1 MEIGYC
7 ESEYEA
13 ALMDLL
19 SSLGWC
25 TSSGDELHRKYSE
38 VLILDDLR
46 SFLQQRH
53 PDFTPDEQERIVF
66 NLSNTGGDTDY
77 LSLRA
82 TASLCVNGFTFSRDD
97 LSLPNEHVDYID
109 FENLQANI
117 FRAVNQLTIRE
128 LGAERRPDILLFV
141 NGIPLCIIELKNP
154 AQRQASI
161 FNAWEQIHV
170 RYKRDIPS
178 LMKFCLLSAISD
190 GGSTRL
196 GTTYAPFEH
205 YYAWKKV
212 ENEED
217 AAAGLGEMQTLVKGV
232 FAPERFLEIV
242 RDFVYFPDVQE
253 GQQHETE
260 IVSRYPQFFAVKKLY
275 RSILGHLREH
285 GGDGKGG
292 TYFGA
297 TGCGKTFT
305 MLFLAR
311 QLIKRTALSPT
322 ILIIVD
328 REDLETQSG
337 KLFESS
343 TDFLGDDAIRSF
355 DSREDLKTELLARQ
369 SGGVFVTTVQKFCET
384 TGLLSERGN
393 IICFSDEAHRTQL
406 NLGEKLEIKDGS
418 KGGKAGAFVKFGF
431 AQYLH
436 DALPNATFVG
446 FTGTPIE
453 ETVHVFGPVVD
464 KYTMKQAVADGIT
477 VPLRYEA
484 RLARIVLDSEKA
496 QEIEAYYAQCEEE
509 GADAEKVDRSRRA
522 MSKLEVILGD
532 DDRLSRMAADI
543 ATHYESFVAEHV
555 GTVSKAMIVSSTRPI
570 AYRLYEK
577 LKAIRPEWF
586 ESKRVADES
595 IFDTPEKKAE
605 LESYQSLPMVNMVA
619 TRGSNDPKAMFE
631 LLGDKSHRQM
641 LDREFKKPLSNFRI
655 AIVVDMWITGFDVP
669 CLAVLYNDK
678 PLQRHTLIQ
687 TISRVNRKYP
697 GKEYGLIVDYI
708 GICQNMKQ
716 ALKQYGGDEE
726 PPPDTELTYAAFANE
741 LQILKELLH
750 EFDASDFFTGEPL
763 PRLLALQRA
772 AEFVLS
778 QLPLPDDAKTS
789 FATVFKGHV
798 KRLKSA
804 YGILQPAGRLSK
816 EETAWA
822 QFFMAV
828 QEINSKTTN
837 TSHSVESMNR
847 VVENMVSEALQC
859 TGVESVLNAQGEEE
873 LFSEQFTAEIERV
886 KLPHTKFQLL
896 VKSLKKAIREYGKTN
911 QLKAQRFDER
921 LQKVIDEYNT
931 RDKLVFANE
940 VASKTVQAIQEVVN
954 KKLNELTGEVLD
966 LFRRLRKD
974 REEFKRLGI
983 TFEEKAFY
991 DILVDQREAHGF
1003 EYPDEKCLALSRKI
1017 RALIDN
1023 SAVYADWLN
1032 NDNLKADLQAELTI
1046 LLYQEGYPPEWDEEV
1061 FNKVMEQVRNFK
1073 TYNS

>member
-1 MEIGYC
+1 MSVGYC

-13 ALMDLL
+13 AMLDLL
-19 SSLGWC
+19 SSLGWEQSC
-25 TSSGDELHRKYSE
+25 GDDLHRMYSE
-38 VLILDDLR
+38 ALIVDDLR
-46 SFLQQRH
+46 AYFQQH
-53 PDFTPDEQERIVF
+53 YPDFTADELERVIF
-66 NLSNTGGDTDY
+66 NLRNTGAATDY

-82 TASLCVNGFTFSRDD
+82 VASLCVDGFDFNRDD
-97 LSLPNEHVDYID
+97 PTLPKQHVAYID
-109 FENLQANI
+109 FENPESNI
-117 FRAVNQLTIRE
+117 FRAVNQFTFAERGI
-128 LGAERRPDILLFV
+128 ERRPDVLLFV

-154 AQRQASI
+154 AQRQATI

-178 LMKFCLLSAISD
+178 LMKFCMLSCISD
-190 GGSTRL
+190 GGTTRL

-212 ENEED
+212 ENEEK
-217 AAAGLGEMQTLVKGV
+217 ASTGLGEMQALVKGA
-232 FAPERFLEIV
+232 FAPSRFLELV

-253 GQQHETE
+253 GQQRETE
-260 IVSRYPQFFAVKKLY
+260 IICRYPQFFAVKKLY
-275 RSILGHLREH
+275 SSILAHLREH

-311 QLIKRTALSPT
+311 CLIKRTTLSPT

-343 TDFLGDDAIRSF
+343 TDFLGDDSIRSF
-355 DSREDLKTELLARQ
+355 DSREDLRKELLARQ

-418 KGGKAGAFVKFGF
+418 KDGKAGAFVKYGF

-477 VPLRYEA
+477 VPLKYEA
-484 RLARIVLDSEKA
+484 RLARIVLDSNKA
-496 QEIEAYYAQCEEE
+496 QEIEDYYSQCEDE
-509 GADAEKVDRSRRA
+509 GATEEMVDRSKRA

-532 DDRLSRMAADI
+532 DDRLERMAKDI
-543 ATHYESFVAEHV
+543 VKHYESYVSEHTGV
-555 GTVSKAMIVSSTRPI
+555 VTKAMIVSSTRPI
-570 AYRLYEK
+570 AYRLHEK

-586 ESKRVADES
+586 VSKRVADEAF
-595 IFDTPEKKAE
+595 FDTPEKKAE

-619 TRGSNDPKAMFE
+619 TRGSNDPKEMFN
-631 LLGDKSHRQM
+631 LLGDKAHRQM
-641 LDREFKKPLSNFRI
+641 LDREFKKPQSNFRI
-655 AIVVDMWITGFDVP
+655 AIVIDMWITGFDVP
-669 CLAVLYNDK
+669 CLAILYNDK
-678 PLQRHTLIQ
+678 PLQRHTLVQ

-708 GICQNMKQ
+708 GIRKNMQQ
-716 ALKQYGGDEE
+716 ALKRYGGDEE
-726 PPPDTELTYAAFANE
+726 PPADTEFTYAAFVNE
-741 LQILKELLH
+741 LQILKDMLH
-750 EFDASDFFTGEPL
+750 GFDASKFFTEEPL
-763 PRLLALQRA
+763 PRLLTLQGA
-772 AEFVLS
+772 AEFVLAQPS
-778 QLPLPDDAKTS
+778 QGEVS
-789 FATVFKGHV
+789 FSTVFKGHV

-816 EETAWA
+816 EETTWA

-828 QEINSKTTN
+828 QEINNKTTP
-837 TSHSVESMNR
+837 TVHSVETMNKI
-847 VVENMVSEALQC
+847 VENMVSEALQC
-859 TGVESVLNAQGEEE
+859 TGVETVLNAEGEEE
-873 LFSEQFTAEIERV
+873 LFSEKFTEEIEKV

-911 QLKAQRFDER
+911 RLKAQRFDER

-931 RDKLVFANE
+931 RDKLIFTNE
-940 VASKTVQAIQEVVN
+940 VASKTVKAIQDVVN
-954 KKLNELTGEVLD
+954 QKLNELTDEVLD

-1003 EYPDEKCLALSRKI
+1003 EYPDEKCLSLSRKI
-1017 RALIDN
+1017 KALIDN
-1023 SAVYADWLN
+1023 SAVYADWIN

-1073 TYNS
+1073 TYNN

>member
-1 MEIGYC
+1 MSVGYC

-13 ALMDLL
+13 AMLDLL
-19 SSLGWC
+19 SSLGWEHSC
-25 TSSGDELHRKYSE
+25 GDDLHRRYSE
-38 VLILDDLR
+38 ALIVEDQR
-46 SFLQQRH
+46 AYFQQH
-53 PDFTPDEQERIVF
+53 YPDFTADELERVIF
-66 NLSNTGGDTDY
+66 NLRNTGAATDY

-82 TASLCVNGFTFSRDD
+82 VASLCVNGFDFNRDD
-97 LSLPNEHVDYID
+97 PALPKQHVAYID
-109 FENLQANI
+109 FKNPETNI
-117 FRAVNQLTIRE
+117 FRAVNQFTFTERGI
-128 LGAERRPDILLFV
+128 ERRPDILLFV

-154 AQRQASI
+154 AQRQATI

-178 LMKFCLLSAISD
+178 LMKFCMLSCISD
-190 GGSTRL
+190 GGTTRL

-212 ENEED
+212 ENEEK
-217 AAAGLGEMQTLVKGV
+217 ASIGLGEMQALVKGA
-232 FAPERFLEIV
+232 FSPSRFLEIV

-253 GQQHETE
+253 GQQRETE
-260 IVSRYPQFFAVKKLY
+260 IICRYPQFFAVKKLY
-275 RSILGHLREH
+275 SSILAHLREH

-311 QLIKRTALSPT
+311 RLIKRTTLSPT

-343 TDFLGDDAIRSF
+343 TDFLGDDSIRSF
-355 DSREDLKTELLARQ
+355 DSREDLRKELLARQ

-418 KGGKAGAFVKFGF
+418 KDGKAGAFVKYGF

-477 VPLRYEA
+477 VPLKYEA
-484 RLARIVLDSEKA
+484 RLARIVLDSNKA
-496 QEIEAYYAQCEEE
+496 QEIEDYYSQCEDE
-509 GADAEKVDRSRRA
+509 GATEEMVDRSKRA

-532 DDRLSRMAADI
+532 DDRLERMAKDI
-543 ATHYESFVAEHV
+543 VRHYESYVSEHAGV
-555 GTVSKAMIVSSTRPI
+555 VTKAMIVSSTRPI
-570 AYRLYEK
+570 AYRLHEK

-586 ESKRVADES
+586 VSKRVADETF
-595 IFDTPEKKAE
+595 FDTPEKKAE

-619 TRGSNDPKAMFE
+619 TRGSNDPKEMFN
-631 LLGDKSHRQM
+631 LLGDKAHRQM
-641 LDREFKKPLSNFRI
+641 LDREFKKPQSNFRI

-669 CLAVLYNDK
+669 CLTILYNDK
-678 PLQRHTLIQ
+678 PLQRHTLVQ

-708 GICQNMKQ
+708 GIRKNMQQ
-716 ALKQYGGDEE
+716 ALKRYGGDEE
-726 PPPDTELTYAAFANE
+726 PPADTEFTYAAFANE
-741 LQILKELLH
+741 LQILKDMLH
-750 EFDASDFFTGEPL
+750 GFDVSKFFTEEPL
-763 PRLLALQRA
+763 PRLLTLQGA
-772 AEFVLS
+772 AEFVLAQPS
-778 QLPLPDDAKTS
+778 QGEVS
-789 FATVFKGHV
+789 FSTVFKGHV

-816 EETAWA
+816 EETIWA

-828 QEINSKTTN
+828 QEINNKTTP
-837 TSHSVESMNR
+837 TVHSVETMNR
-847 VVENMVSEALQC
+847 IVENMVSEALQC
-859 TGVESVLNAQGEEE
+859 TGVETVLNAEGEEE
-873 LFSEQFTAEIERV
+873 LFSEKFTEEIEKVR
-886 KLPHTKFQLL
+886 LPHTKFQLL

-911 QLKAQRFDER
+911 RLKAQRFDER

-931 RDKLVFANE
+931 RDKLIFTNE
-940 VASKTVQAIQEVVN
+940 VASKTVKAIQDVVN
-954 KKLNELTGEVLD
+954 QKLNELTDEVLD

-983 TFEEKAFY
+983 MFEEKAFY

-1003 EYPDEKCLALSRKI
+1003 EYPDEKCLSLSRKI
-1017 RALIDN
+1017 KALIDN
-1023 SAVYADWLN
+1023 SAVYADWIN

-1073 TYNS
+1073 TYNN

>member
-1 MEIGYC
+1 MSVGYC

-13 ALMDLL
+13 AMLDLL
-19 SSLGWC
+19 SSLGWEQSC
-25 TSSGDELHRKYSE
+25 GDDLHRKYSE
-38 VLILDDLR
+38 ALIVEDQIAY
-46 SFLQQRH
+46 FQQH
-53 PDFTPDEQERIVF
+53 YPDFTADELERVIF
-66 NLSNTGGDTDY
+66 NLRNTGAATDY

-82 TASLCVNGFTFSRDD
+82 VASLCVDGFDFNRDD
-97 LSLPNEHVDYID
+97 PALPKQHVAYID
-109 FENLQANI
+109 FENPETNI
-117 FRAVNQLTIRE
+117 FRAVNQITFTERGI
-128 LGAERRPDILLFV
+128 ERRPDILLFV

-154 AQRQASI
+154 AQRQATI

-178 LMKFCLLSAISD
+178 LMKFCMLSCISD
-190 GGSTRL
+190 GGTTRL

-212 ENEED
+212 ENEEK
-217 AAAGLGEMQTLVKGV
+217 ASTGLGEMQALVKGA
-232 FAPERFLEIV
+232 FAPSRFLEIV

-253 GQQHETE
+253 GQQRETE
-260 IVSRYPQFFAVKKLY
+260 IICRYPQFFAVKKLHS
-275 RSILGHLREH
+275 SILTHLREH

-311 QLIKRTALSPT
+311 RLIKRTTLSPT

-343 TDFLGDDAIRSF
+343 TDFLGDDSIRSF
-355 DSREDLKTELLARQ
+355 DSREDLKRELLARQ

-418 KGGKAGAFVKFGF
+418 KDGKAGAFVKYGF

-477 VPLRYEA
+477 VPLKYEA
-484 RLARIVLDSEKA
+484 RLARIVLDSNKA
-496 QEIEAYYAQCEEE
+496 QEIEDYYSQCEEE
-509 GADAEKVDRSRRA
+509 GATEEMIDRSKRA
-522 MSKLEVILGD
+522 MSKLEVILAD
-532 DDRLSRMAADI
+532 DDRLDRMAKDI
-543 ATHYESFVAEHV
+543 VKHYESYVSEHAGV
-555 GTVSKAMIVSSTRPI
+555 VTKAMIVSSARPI
-570 AYRLYEK
+570 AYRLHEK

-586 ESKRVADES
+586 VSKRVADEKF
-595 IFDTPEKKAE
+595 FDTPEKKAE

-619 TRGSNDPKAMFE
+619 TRGSNDPKEMFN
-631 LLGDKSHRQM
+631 LLGDKTHRQM
-641 LDREFKKPLSNFRI
+641 LDREFKKPQSNFRI

-669 CLAVLYNDK
+669 CLAILYNDK
-678 PLQRHTLIQ
+678 PLQRHTLVQ

-708 GICQNMKQ
+708 GIRKNMQQ
-716 ALKQYGGDEE
+716 ALKRYGGDEE
-726 PPPDTELTYAAFANE
+726 PPADTEFTYVAFANE
-741 LQILKELLH
+741 LQILKDMLH
-750 EFDASDFFTGEPL
+750 GFDASKFFTEEPL
-763 PRLLALQRA
+763 PRLLTLQGA
-772 AEFVLS
+772 AEFVLAQPS
-778 QLPLPDDAKTS
+778 QGEVS
-789 FATVFKGHV
+789 FSTVYKGHV

-816 EETAWA
+816 EETTWA
-822 QFFMAV
+822 QLFMAV
-828 QEINSKTTN
+828 QEINNKTTP
-837 TSHSVESMNR
+837 TVHSVETMNR
-847 VVENMVSEALQC
+847 IVENMVSEALQC
-859 TGVESVLNAQGEEE
+859 TGVETVLSAEGEEE
-873 LFSEQFTAEIERV
+873 LFSEKFTEEIEKV

-911 QLKAQRFDER
+911 RLKAQCFDER

-931 RDKLVFANE
+931 RDKLIFTNE
-940 VASKTVQAIQEVVN
+940 VASKTVKAIQDVVN
-954 KKLNELTGEVLD
+954 QKLNKLTDEVLD

-1003 EYPDEKCLALSRKI
+1003 EYPDEKCLSLSQKI
-1017 RALIDN
+1017 KALIDN
-1023 SAVYADWLN
+1023 SAVYADWIN

-1046 LLYQEGYPPEWDEEV
+1046 LLYQEGYPPEWDAEV
-1061 FNKVMEQVRNFK
+1061 FNRVMEQVRNFK
-1073 TYNS
+1073 NYNN

>member
-1 MEIGYC
+1 MSVGYC

-13 ALMDLL
+13 AMLDLL
-19 SSLGWC
+19 SSLGWEHSC
-25 TSSGDELHRKYSE
+25 GDDLHRRYSE
-38 VLILDDLR
+38 ALIVEDQR
-46 SFLQQRH
+46 AYFQQH
-53 PDFTPDEQERIVF
+53 YPDFTADELERVIF
-66 NLSNTGGDTDY
+66 NLRNTGAATDY

-82 TASLCVNGFTFSRDD
+82 VASLCVNGFDFNRDD
-97 LSLPNEHVDYID
+97 PALPKQHVAYID
-109 FENLQANI
+109 FKNPETNI
-117 FRAVNQLTIRE
+117 FRAVNQFTFTERGI
-128 LGAERRPDILLFV
+128 ERRPDILLFV

-154 AQRQASI
+154 AQRQATI

-178 LMKFCLLSAISD
+178 LMKFCMLSCISD
-190 GGSTRL
+190 GGTTRL

-212 ENEED
+212 ENEEK
-217 AAAGLGEMQTLVKGV
+217 ASIGLGEMQALVKGA
-232 FAPERFLEIV
+232 FSPSRFLEIV

-253 GQQHETE
+253 GQQRETE
-260 IVSRYPQFFAVKKLY
+260 IICRYPQFFAVKKLY
-275 RSILGHLREH
+275 SSILAHLREH

-311 QLIKRTALSPT
+311 RLIKRTTLSPT

-343 TDFLGDDAIRSF
+343 TDFLGDDSIRSF
-355 DSREDLKTELLARQ
+355 DSREDLRKELLARQ

-418 KGGKAGAFVKFGF
+418 KDGKAGAFVKYGF

-477 VPLRYEA
+477 VPLKYEA
-484 RLARIVLDSEKA
+484 RLARIVLDSNKA
-496 QEIEAYYAQCEEE
+496 QEIEDYYSQCEDE
-509 GADAEKVDRSRRA
+509 GATEEMVDRSKRA

-532 DDRLSRMAADI
+532 DDRLERMAKDI
-543 ATHYESFVAEHV
+543 VRHYESYVSEHAGV
-555 GTVSKAMIVSSTRPI
+555 VTKAMIVSSTRPI

-586 ESKRVADES
+586 VSRRVADETF
-595 IFDTPEKKAE
+595 FDTPEKKAE

-619 TRGSNDPKAMFE
+619 TRGSNDPKEMFN
-631 LLGDKSHRQM
+631 LLGDKAHRQM
-641 LDREFKKPLSNFRI
+641 LDREFKKPQSNFRI

-669 CLAVLYNDK
+669 CLTILYNDK
-678 PLQRHTLIQ
+678 PLQRHTLVQ

-708 GICQNMKQ
+708 GIRKNMQQ
-716 ALKQYGGDEE
+716 ALKRYGGDEE
-726 PPPDTELTYAAFANE
+726 PPADTEFTYAAFANE
-741 LQILKELLH
+741 LQILKDMLH
-750 EFDASDFFTGEPL
+750 GFDVSKFFTEEPL
-763 PRLLALQRA
+763 PRLLTLQGA
-772 AEFVLS
+772 AEFVLAQPS
-778 QLPLPDDAKTS
+778 QGEVS
-789 FATVFKGHV
+789 FSTVFKGHV

-816 EETAWA
+816 EETIWA

-828 QEINSKTTN
+828 QEINNKTTP
-837 TSHSVESMNR
+837 TVHSVETMNR
-847 VVENMVSEALQC
+847 IVENMVSEALQC
-859 TGVESVLNAQGEEE
+859 TGVETVLNAEGEEE
-873 LFSEQFTAEIERV
+873 LFSEKFTEEIEKVRF
-886 KLPHTKFQLL
+886 PHTKFQLL

-911 QLKAQRFDER
+911 RLKAQRFDER

-931 RDKLVFANE
+931 RDKLIFTNE
-940 VASKTVQAIQEVVN
+940 VASKTVKAIQDVVN
-954 KKLNELTGEVLD
+954 QKLNELTDEVLD

-1003 EYPDEKCLALSRKI
+1003 EYPDEKCLSLSRKI
-1017 RALIDN
+1017 KALIDN
-1023 SAVYADWLN
+1023 SAVYADWIN

-1073 TYNS
+1073 TYNN

>member
-1 MEIGYC
+1 MSVGYC

-13 ALMDLL
+13 AMLDLL
-19 SSLGWC
+19 SSLGWEHSC
-25 TSSGDELHRKYSE
+25 GDDLHRRYSE
-38 VLILDDLR
+38 ALIVEDQR
-46 SFLQQRH
+46 AYFQQH
-53 PDFTPDEQERIVF
+53 YPDFTADELERVIF
-66 NLSNTGGDTDY
+66 NLRNTGAATDY

-82 TASLCVNGFTFSRDD
+82 VASLCVNGFDFNRDD
-97 LSLPNEHVDYID
+97 PALPKQHVAYID
-109 FENLQANI
+109 FKNPETNI
-117 FRAVNQLTIRE
+117 FRAVNQFTFTERGI
-128 LGAERRPDILLFV
+128 ERRPDILLFV

-154 AQRQASI
+154 AQRQATI

-178 LMKFCLLSAISD
+178 LMKFCMLSCISD
-190 GGSTRL
+190 GGTTRL

-212 ENEED
+212 ENEEK
-217 AAAGLGEMQTLVKGV
+217 ASIGLGEMQALVKGA
-232 FAPERFLEIV
+232 FSPSRFLEIV

-253 GQQHETE
+253 GQQRETE
-260 IVSRYPQFFAVKKLY
+260 IICRYPQFFAVKKLY
-275 RSILGHLREH
+275 SSILAHLREH

-311 QLIKRTALSPT
+311 LLIKRTTLSPT

-343 TDFLGDDAIRSF
+343 TDFLGDDSIRSF
-355 DSREDLKTELLARQ
+355 DSREDLRKELLARQ

-418 KGGKAGAFVKFGF
+418 KDGKAGAFVKYGF

-477 VPLRYEA
+477 VPLKYEA
-484 RLARIVLDSEKA
+484 RLARIVLDSNKA
-496 QEIEAYYAQCEEE
+496 QEIEDYYSQCEDE
-509 GADAEKVDRSRRA
+509 GATEEMVDRSKRA

-532 DDRLSRMAADI
+532 DDRLERMAKDI
-543 ATHYESFVAEHV
+543 VRHYESYVSEHAGV
-555 GTVSKAMIVSSTRPI
+555 VTKAMIVSSTRPI
-570 AYRLYEK
+570 AYRLHEK

-586 ESKRVADES
+586 VSKRVADETF
-595 IFDTPEKKAE
+595 FDTPEKKAE

-619 TRGSNDPKAMFE
+619 TRGSNDPKEMFN
-631 LLGDKSHRQM
+631 LLGDKAHRQM
-641 LDREFKKPLSNFRI
+641 LDREFKKPQSNFRI

-669 CLAVLYNDK
+669 CLAILYNDK
-678 PLQRHTLIQ
+678 PLQRHTLVQ

-708 GICQNMKQ
+708 GIRKNMQQ
-716 ALKQYGGDEE
+716 ALKRYGGGEE
-726 PPPDTELTYAAFANE
+726 PPADTEFTYAAFANE
-741 LQILKELLH
+741 LQILKDMLH
-750 EFDASDFFTGEPL
+750 GFDASKFFTEEPL
-763 PRLLALQRA
+763 PRLLTLQGA
-772 AEFVLS
+772 AEFVFAQPS
-778 QLPLPDDAKTS
+778 QGEVS
-789 FATVFKGHV
+789 FSTVFKGHV

-804 YGILQPAGRLSK
+804 YGILQPAGKLSK
-816 EETAWA
+816 EETTWA

-828 QEINSKTTN
+828 QEINNKTTP
-837 TSHSVESMNR
+837 TVHSVETMNR

-859 TGVESVLNAQGEEE
+859 TGVETVLNAEGEEE
-873 LFSEQFTAEIERV
+873 LFSEKFTEEIEKV

-911 QLKAQRFDER
+911 RLKAQRFDER

-931 RDKLVFANE
+931 RDKLIFTNE
-940 VASKTVQAIQEVVN
+940 VASKTVKAIQDVVN
-954 KKLNELTGEVLD
+954 QKLNELTNEVLD

-1003 EYPDEKCLALSRKI
+1003 EYPDEKCLSLSRKI
-1017 RALIDN
+1017 KALIDN
-1023 SAVYADWLN
+1023 SAVYADWIN

-1073 TYNS
+1073 TYNN

>member
-1 MEIGYC
+1 MSVGYC

-13 ALMDLL
+13 AMLDLL
-19 SSLGWC
+19 SSLGWEHSC
-25 TSSGDELHRKYSE
+25 GDDLHRRYSE
-38 VLILDDLR
+38 ALIVEDQR
-46 SFLQQRH
+46 AYFQQH
-53 PDFTPDEQERIVF
+53 YPDFTADELERVIF
-66 NLSNTGGDTDY
+66 NLRNTGAATDY

-82 TASLCVNGFTFSRDD
+82 VASLCVNGFDFNRDD
-97 LSLPNEHVDYID
+97 PALPKQHVAYID
-109 FENLQANI
+109 FKNPETNI
-117 FRAVNQLTIRE
+117 FRAVNQFTFTERGI
-128 LGAERRPDILLFV
+128 ERRPDILLFV

-154 AQRQASI
+154 AQRQATI

-178 LMKFCLLSAISD
+178 LMKFCMVSCISD
-190 GGSTRL
+190 GGTTRL

-212 ENEED
+212 ENEEK
-217 AAAGLGEMQTLVKGV
+217 ASIGLGEMQALVKGA
-232 FAPERFLEIV
+232 FSPSRFLEIV

-253 GQQHETE
+253 GQQRETE
-260 IVSRYPQFFAVKKLY
+260 IICRYPQFFAVKKLY
-275 RSILGHLREH
+275 SSILAHLREH

-311 QLIKRTALSPT
+311 RLIKRTTLSPT

-343 TDFLGDDAIRSF
+343 TDFLGDDSIRSF
-355 DSREDLKTELLARQ
+355 DSREDLRKELLARQ

-418 KGGKAGAFVKFGF
+418 KDGKAGAFVKYGF

-477 VPLRYEA
+477 VPLKYEA
-484 RLARIVLDSEKA
+484 RLARIVLDSNKA
-496 QEIEAYYAQCEEE
+496 QEIEDYYSQCEDE
-509 GADAEKVDRSRRA
+509 GATEEMVDRSKRA

-532 DDRLSRMAADI
+532 DDRLERMAKDI
-543 ATHYESFVAEHV
+543 VRHYESYVSEHAGV
-555 GTVSKAMIVSSTRPI
+555 VTKAMIVSSTRPI
-570 AYRLYEK
+570 AYRLHEK

-586 ESKRVADES
+586 VSKRVADETF
-595 IFDTPEKKAE
+595 FDTPEKKAE

-619 TRGSNDPKAMFE
+619 TRGSNDPKEMFN
-631 LLGDKSHRQM
+631 LLGDKAHRQM
-641 LDREFKKPLSNFRI
+641 LDREFKKPQSNFRI

-669 CLAVLYNDK
+669 CLTILYNDK
-678 PLQRHTLIQ
+678 PLQRHTLVQ

-708 GICQNMKQ
+708 GIRKNMQQ
-716 ALKQYGGDEE
+716 ALKRYGGDEE
-726 PPPDTELTYAAFANE
+726 PPADTEFTYAAFANE
-741 LQILKELLH
+741 LQILKDMLH
-750 EFDASDFFTGEPL
+750 GFDVSKFFTEEPL
-763 PRLLALQRA
+763 PRLLTLQGA
-772 AEFVLS
+772 AEFVLAQPS
-778 QLPLPDDAKTS
+778 QGEVS
-789 FATVFKGHV
+789 FSTVFKGHV

-816 EETAWA
+816 EETIWA

-828 QEINSKTTN
+828 QEINNKTTP
-837 TSHSVESMNR
+837 TVHSVETMNR
-847 VVENMVSEALQC
+847 IVENMVSEALQC
-859 TGVESVLNAQGEEE
+859 TGVETVLNAEGEEE
-873 LFSEQFTAEIERV
+873 LFSEKFTEEIEKVR
-886 KLPHTKFQLL
+886 LPHTKFQLL

-911 QLKAQRFDER
+911 RLKAQRFDER

-931 RDKLVFANE
+931 RDKLIFTNE
-940 VASKTVQAIQEVVN
+940 VASKTVKAIQDVVN
-954 KKLNELTGEVLD
+954 QKLNELTDEVLD

-983 TFEEKAFY
+983 MFEEKAFY

-1003 EYPDEKCLALSRKI
+1003 EYPDEKCLSLSRKI
-1017 RALIDN
+1017 KALIDN
-1023 SAVYADWLN
+1023 SAVYADWIN

-1073 TYNS
+1073 TYNN

>member
-1 MEIGYC
+1 MELGYC
-7 ESEYEA
+7 ESEYESA
-13 ALMDLL
+13 MLELL
-19 SSLGWC
+19 SAMGWEY
-25 TSSGDELHRKYSE
+25 SAGSELHRKYSDT
-38 VLILDDLR
+38 LILDDLH
-46 SFLQQRH
+46 SFLQRRYY
-53 PDFTPDEQERIVF
+53 DFTRDELERIVLD
-66 NLSNTGGDTDY
+66 LSNTRGDTDY

-82 TASLCVNGFTFSRDD
+82 TAALCINGFTFKRDD
-97 LSLPNEHVDYID
+97 PSLPNRYVEYID
-109 FENLQANI
+109 FENPKANI
-117 FRAVNQLTIRE
+117 FRVVNQLTVRE
-128 LGAERRPDILLFV
+128 REVERRPDILLFV

-154 AQRQASI
+154 AQRNATV
-161 FNAWEQIHV
+161 FDAWEQIHV

-178 LMKFCLLSAISD
+178 LMKYCQLSVISD
-190 GGSTRL
+190 GGTSRL
-196 GTTYAPFEH
+196 GTTYASFEH

-212 ENEED
+212 ENDEN
-217 AAAGLGEMQTLVKGV
+217 AAVGLGEVQTLIRGAL
-232 FAPERFLEIV
+232 APERILEIL

-253 GQQHETE
+253 GQQRETE
-260 IVSRYPQFFAVKKLY
+260 IVCRYPQFFATKKLY
-275 RSILGHLREH
+275 ENILDHLRQQ

-311 QLIKRTALSPT
+311 RLIKRTQLAPT

-328 REDLETQSG
+328 REDLENQSG
-337 KLFESS
+337 KLFETS
-343 TDFLGDDAIRSF
+343 TDFLGDESVRSF
-355 DSREDLKTELLARQ
+355 DSRSDLKSELLARE

-418 KGGKAGAFVKFGF
+418 QDGKAGAYVKFGF

-464 KYTMKQAVADGIT
+464 KYTMQQAVADGIT
-477 VPLRYEA
+477 VPLKYEA
-484 RLARIVLDSEKA
+484 RLARIVLDTEKA
-496 QEIEAYYAQCEEE
+496 REIEAYYAQCEEE

-532 DDRLSRMAADI
+532 DDRLERMAADI
-543 ATHYESFVAEHV
+543 VQHYESFVAEHAS
-555 GTVSKAMIVSSTRPI
+555 TVSKAMIVSSTRQI
-570 AYRLYEK
+570 AYRLHEK
-577 LKAIRPEWF
+577 LKVVRPEWF
-586 ESKRVADES
+586 EPKRVADES

-605 LESYQSLPMVNMVA
+605 LEGFESLPLVNLVA
-619 TRGSNDPKAMFE
+619 TRGSNDPKDMFE
-631 LLGDKSHRQM
+631 LLGDKAHRQM
-641 LDREFKKPLSNFRI
+641 LDREFKKEQSNFRI

-669 CLAVLYNDK
+669 CLAILYNDK

-708 GICQNMKQ
+708 GIRQNMKR

-726 PPPDTELTYAAFANE
+726 PPPDTEVTYAAFANT
-741 LQILKELLH
+741 LQILKDLLH
-750 EFDASDFFTGEPL
+750 EFDASDFFTGTPL
-763 PRLLALQRA
+763 LRLMALQRA
-772 AEFVLS
+772 AEFVLAHP
-778 QLPLPDDAKTS
+778 PLAEDQDTS
-789 FATVFKGHV
+789 FATVFKGQV

-804 YGILQPAGRLSK
+804 FGILQPAGRLSK
-816 EETAWA
+816 EEVTWA

-828 QEINSKTTN
+828 KVILEKTTN
-837 TSHSVESMNR
+837 TRHSLETMNR
-847 VVENMVSEALQC
+847 TVENMVAEALQC
-859 TGVESVLNAQGEEE
+859 TGVETVLNAEGEEE
-873 LFSEQFTAEIERV
+873 LFSEKFTEEIEKV

-896 VKSLKKAIREYGKTN
+896 VKSLKKAIREYGRTN

-931 RDKLVFANE
+931 RDKLTFTNE
-940 VASKTVQAIQEVVN
+940 VTSKTVNAIQDVVN
-954 KKLNELTGEVLD
+954 QKLNELTNDVLD

-1003 EYPDEKCLALSRKI
+1003 EYPDEKCLELSRKI
-1017 RALIDN
+1017 KALIDN

-1032 NDNLKADLQAELTI
+1032 NDNLKANLQKELTI
-1046 LLYQEGYPPEWDEEV
+1046 LLYREGYPPTWNREV

-1073 TYNS
+1073 TYNN

>member
-1 MEIGYC
+1 MSVGYC

-13 ALMDLL
+13 AMLDLL
-19 SSLGWC
+19 SSLGWEHSC
-25 TSSGDELHRKYSE
+25 GDDLHRRYSE
-38 VLILDDLR
+38 ALIVEDQR
-46 SFLQQRH
+46 AYFQQH
-53 PDFTPDEQERIVF
+53 YPDFTADELERVIF
-66 NLSNTGGDTDY
+66 NLRNTGAATDY

-82 TASLCVNGFTFSRDD
+82 VASLCVNGFDFNRDD
-97 LSLPNEHVDYID
+97 PALPKQHVAYID
-109 FENLQANI
+109 FKNPETNI
-117 FRAVNQLTIRE
+117 FRAVNQFTFTERGI
-128 LGAERRPDILLFV
+128 ERRPDILLFV

-154 AQRQASI
+154 AQRQATI

-178 LMKFCLLSAISD
+178 LMKFCMLSCISD
-190 GGSTRL
+190 GGTTRL

-212 ENEED
+212 ENEEK
-217 AAAGLGEMQTLVKGV
+217 ASIGLGEMQALVKGA
-232 FAPERFLEIV
+232 FSPSRFLEIV

-253 GQQHETE
+253 GQQRETE
-260 IVSRYPQFFAVKKLY
+260 IICRYPQFFAVKKLY
-275 RSILGHLREH
+275 SSILAHLREH

-311 QLIKRTALSPT
+311 RLIKRTTLSPT

-343 TDFLGDDAIRSF
+343 TDFLGDDSIRSF
-355 DSREDLKTELLARQ
+355 DSREDLRKELLARQ

-418 KGGKAGAFVKFGF
+418 KDGKAGAFVKYGF

-477 VPLRYEA
+477 VPLKYEA
-484 RLARIVLDSEKA
+484 RLARIVLDSNKA
-496 QEIEAYYAQCEEE
+496 QEIEDYYSQCEDE
-509 GADAEKVDRSRRA
+509 GATEEMVDRSKRA

-532 DDRLSRMAADI
+532 DDRLERMAKDI
-543 ATHYESFVAEHV
+543 VRHYESYVSEHAGV
-555 GTVSKAMIVSSTRPI
+555 VTKAMIVSSTRPI
-570 AYRLYEK
+570 AYRLHEK

-586 ESKRVADES
+586 VSKRVADETF
-595 IFDTPEKKAE
+595 FDTPEKKAE
-605 LESYQSLPMVNMVA
+605 LESYQSLPMINMVA
-619 TRGSNDPKAMFE
+619 TRGSNDPKEMFN
-631 LLGDKSHRQM
+631 LLGDKAHRQM
-641 LDREFKKPLSNFRI
+641 LDREFKKPQSNFRI

-669 CLAVLYNDK
+669 CLTILYNDK
-678 PLQRHTLIQ
+678 PLQRHTLVQ

-708 GICQNMKQ
+708 GIRKNMQQ
-716 ALKQYGGDEE
+716 ALKRYGGDEE
-726 PPPDTELTYAAFANE
+726 PPADTEFTYAAFANE
-741 LQILKELLH
+741 LQILKDMLH
-750 EFDASDFFTGEPL
+750 GFDVSKFFTEEPL
-763 PRLLALQRA
+763 PRLLTLQGA
-772 AEFVLS
+772 AEFVLAQPS
-778 QLPLPDDAKTS
+778 QGEVS
-789 FATVFKGHV
+789 FSTVFKGHV

-816 EETAWA
+816 EETIWA

-828 QEINSKTTN
+828 QEINNKTTP
-837 TSHSVESMNR
+837 TVHSVETMNR
-847 VVENMVSEALQC
+847 IVENMVSEALQC
-859 TGVESVLNAQGEEE
+859 TGVETVLNAEGEEE
-873 LFSEQFTAEIERV
+873 LFSEKFTEEIEKVR
-886 KLPHTKFQLL
+886 LPHTKFQLL

-911 QLKAQRFDER
+911 RLQAQRFDER

-931 RDKLVFANE
+931 RDKLIFTNE
-940 VASKTVQAIQEVVN
+940 VASKTVKAIQDVVN
-954 KKLNELTGEVLD
+954 QKLNELTDEVLD

-1003 EYPDEKCLALSRKI
+1003 EYPDEKCLSLSRKI
-1017 RALIDN
+1017 KALIDN
-1023 SAVYADWLN
+1023 SAVYADWIN

-1073 TYNS
+1073 TYNN

>member
-13 ALMDLL
+13 AMMDLL
-19 SSLGWC
+19 SSLGWG

-38 VLILDDLR
+38 ILILDDLR
-46 SFLQQRH
+46 SFLQQRY
-53 PDFTPDEQERIVF
+53 PDFTPDELERIVF

-82 TASLCVNGFTFSRDD
+82 TASLCINGFIFSRDD

-109 FENLQANI
+109 FENPQANI

-141 NGIPLCIIELKNP
+141 NGIPLCIVELKNP
-154 AQRQASI
+154 ALRQASI

-217 AAAGLGEMQTLVKGV
+217 AAAGLGEMQTLVKGA

-253 GQQHETE
+253 GQQRETE
-260 IVSRYPQFFAVKKLY
+260 IVCRYPQFFAVKKLY
-275 RSILGHLREH
+275 RSILEHLRGR

-311 QLIKRTALSPT
+311 QLIKRTTLSPT
-322 ILIIVD
+322 VLIIVD

-337 KLFESS
+337 KLFEFS

-418 KGGKAGAFVKFGF
+418 KDGKAGAFVKFGF

-496 QEIEAYYAQCEEE
+496 QEIETYYAQCEEE

-532 DDRLSRMAADI
+532 DDRL
-543 ATHYESFVAEHV
+543 
-555 GTVSKAMIVSSTRPI
+555 
-570 AYRLYEK
+570 
-577 LKAIRPEWF
+577 
-586 ESKRVADES
+586 
-595 IFDTPEKKAE
+595 
-605 LESYQSLPMVNMVA
+605 
-619 TRGSNDPKAMFE
+619 
-631 LLGDKSHRQM
+631 
-641 LDREFKKPLSNFRI
+641 
-655 AIVVDMWITGFDVP
+655 
-669 CLAVLYNDK
+669 
-678 PLQRHTLIQ
+678 
-687 TISRVNRKYP
+687 
-697 GKEYGLIVDYI
+697 
-708 GICQNMKQ
+708 
-716 ALKQYGGDEE
+716 
-726 PPPDTELTYAAFANE
+726 
-741 LQILKELLH
+741 
-750 EFDASDFFTGEPL
+750 
-763 PRLLALQRA
+763 
-772 AEFVLS
+772 
-778 QLPLPDDAKTS
+778 
-789 FATVFKGHV
+789 
-798 KRLKSA
+798 
-804 YGILQPAGRLSK
+804 
-816 EETAWA
+816 
-822 QFFMAV
+822 
-828 QEINSKTTN
+828 
-837 TSHSVESMNR
+837 
-847 VVENMVSEALQC
+847 
-859 TGVESVLNAQGEEE
+859 
-873 LFSEQFTAEIERV
+873 
-886 KLPHTKFQLL
+886 
-896 VKSLKKAIREYGKTN
+896 
-911 QLKAQRFDER
+911 
-921 LQKVIDEYNT
+921 
-931 RDKLVFANE
+931 
-940 VASKTVQAIQEVVN
+940 
-954 KKLNELTGEVLD
+954 
-966 LFRRLRKD
+966 
-974 REEFKRLGI
+974 
-983 TFEEKAFY
+983 
-991 DILVDQREAHGF
+991 AHGRRH
-1003 EYPDEKCLALSRKI
+1003 CNAL
-1017 RALIDN
+1017 
-1023 SAVYADWLN
+1023 
-1032 NDNLKADLQAELTI
+1032 
-1046 LLYQEGYPPEWDEEV
+1046 
-1061 FNKVMEQVRNFK
+1061 
-1073 TYNS
+1073 

>member
-1 MEIGYC
+1 M
-7 ESEYEA
+7 
-13 ALMDLL
+13 
-19 SSLGWC
+19 
-25 TSSGDELHRKYSE
+25 
-38 VLILDDLR
+38 
-46 SFLQQRH
+46 
-53 PDFTPDEQERIVF
+53 
-66 NLSNTGGDTDY
+66 
-77 LSLRA
+77 
-82 TASLCVNGFTFSRDD
+82 
-97 LSLPNEHVDYID
+97 
-109 FENLQANI
+109 
-117 FRAVNQLTIRE
+117 
-128 LGAERRPDILLFV
+128 

-154 AQRQASI
+154 AQRQATI

-178 LMKFCLLSAISD
+178 LMKFCMLSCISD
-190 GGSTRL
+190 GGTTRL

-205 YYAWKKV
+205 YYVWKKV
-212 ENEED
+212 ENEEK
-217 AAAGLGEMQTLVKGV
+217 ASIGLGEMQALVKGA
-232 FAPERFLEIV
+232 FAPSRFLEIV

-253 GQQHETE
+253 GQQRETE
-260 IVSRYPQFFAVKKLY
+260 IICRYPQYFAVKKLY
-275 RSILGHLREH
+275 SSILAHLREH

-311 QLIKRTALSPT
+311 CLIKRTTLSPT

-343 TDFLGDDAIRSF
+343 TDFLGDDSIRSF
-355 DSREDLKTELLARQ
+355 DSREDLRKELLARQ

-418 KGGKAGAFVKFGF
+418 KDGKAGAFVKYGF

-477 VPLRYEA
+477 VPLKYEA
-484 RLARIVLDSEKA
+484 RLARIVLDSNKA
-496 QEIEAYYAQCEEE
+496 QEIEDYYSQCEDE
-509 GADAEKVDRSRRA
+509 GATEEMVDRSKRA

-532 DDRLSRMAADI
+532 DDRLERMAKDI
-543 ATHYESFVAEHV
+543 VRHYESYVSEHAEV
-555 GTVSKAMIVSSTRPI
+555 VTKAMIVSSTRPI
-570 AYRLYEK
+570 AYRLHEK
-577 LKAIRPEWF
+577 IKAIRPEWF
-586 ESKRVADES
+586 VSKRVADETF
-595 IFDTPEKKAE
+595 FDTPEKKAE
-605 LESYQSLPMVNMVA
+605 LESYRSLPMVNMVA
-619 TRGSNDPKAMFE
+619 TRGSNDPKEMFN
-631 LLGDKSHRQM
+631 LLGDKAHRQM
-641 LDREFKKPLSNFRI
+641 LDREFKKPQSNFRI

-669 CLAVLYNDK
+669 CLAILYNDK
-678 PLQRHTLIQ
+678 PLQRHTLVQ

-708 GICQNMKQ
+708 GIRKNMQQ
-716 ALKQYGGDEE
+716 ALKRYGGDEE
-726 PPPDTELTYAAFANE
+726 PPADTEFTYAAFANE
-741 LQILKELLH
+741 LQILKDMLH
-750 EFDASDFFTGEPL
+750 GFDASKFFTEEPL
-763 PRLLALQRA
+763 PRLLTLQGA
-772 AEFVLS
+772 AEFVLAQPS
-778 QLPLPDDAKTS
+778 QEEVS
-789 FATVFKGHV
+789 FSTVFKGHV

-804 YGILQPAGRLSK
+804 YGILQPAGKLSK
-816 EETAWA
+816 EETTWA

-828 QEINSKTTN
+828 QEINNKTTP
-837 TSHSVESMNR
+837 TVHSVETMNR

-859 TGVESVLNAQGEEE
+859 TGVETVLNAEGEEE
-873 LFSEQFTAEIERV
+873 LFSEKFTEEIEKV

-911 QLKAQRFDER
+911 RLKAQRFDER

-931 RDKLVFANE
+931 RDKLIFTNE
-940 VASKTVQAIQEVVN
+940 VASKTVKAIQDVVN
-954 KKLNELTGEVLD
+954 QKLNELTDEVLD

-1003 EYPDEKCLALSRKI
+1003 EYPDEKCLSLSRK
-1017 RALIDN
+1017 
-1023 SAVYADWLN
+1023 VVC
-1032 NDNLKADLQAELTI
+1032 
-1046 LLYQEGYPPEWDEEV
+1046 P
-1061 FNKVMEQVRNFK
+1061 
-1073 TYNS
+1073 

>member
-1 MEIGYC
+1 MSVGYC

-13 ALMDLL
+13 AMLDLL
-19 SSLGWC
+19 SSLGWEQSC
-25 TSSGDELHRKYSE
+25 GDDLHRKYSE
-38 VLILDDLR
+38 ALIVED
-46 SFLQQRH
+46 QRAYIQKH
-53 PDFTPDEQERIVF
+53 YPDFTADELERVIF
-66 NLSNTGGDTDY
+66 NLRNTGAATDY

-82 TASLCVNGFTFSRDD
+82 VASLCVNGFDFNRDD
-97 LSLPNEHVDYID
+97 PALPKQHVAYID
-109 FENLQANI
+109 FENPETNI
-117 FRAVNQLTIRE
+117 FRAVNQFTFTERGI
-128 LGAERRPDILLFV
+128 ERRPDILLFV

-154 AQRQASI
+154 AQRQATI

-178 LMKFCLLSAISD
+178 LMKFCVLSCVSD
-190 GGSTRL
+190 GGTTRL

-212 ENEED
+212 ENEEK
-217 AAAGLGEMQTLVKGV
+217 ASIGLGEMQALVKGA
-232 FAPERFLEIV
+232 FAPSRFLEIV

-253 GQQHETE
+253 GQQRETE
-260 IVSRYPQFFAVKKLY
+260 IICRYPQFFAVKKLY
-275 RSILGHLREH
+275 SSILSHLREH

-311 QLIKRTALSPT
+311 RLIKRTTLSPT

-337 KLFESS
+337 RLFESS
-343 TDFLGDDAIRSF
+343 TDFLGDDSIRSF
-355 DSREDLKTELLARQ
+355 DSREDLKRELLARQ

-406 NLGEKLEIKDGS
+406 NLGEKLEIKDGT
-418 KGGKAGAFVKFGF
+418 KDGKAGAFVKFGF

-477 VPLRYEA
+477 VPLKYEA
-484 RLARIVLDSEKA
+484 RLARIVLDSNKA
-496 QEIEAYYAQCEEE
+496 QEIEDYYSQCEDE
-509 GADAEKVDRSRRA
+509 GATEEMVDRSKRA

-532 DDRLSRMAADI
+532 DDRLERIAKDI
-543 ATHYESFVAEHV
+543 VKHYESYVSEHAGV
-555 GTVSKAMIVSSTRPI
+555 VTKAMIVSSTRPI
-570 AYRLYEK
+570 AYRLHEK
-577 LKAIRPEWF
+577 LKTIRPEWF
-586 ESKRVADES
+586 LSKRVADETF
-595 IFDTPEKKAE
+595 FDTPEKKAE

-619 TRGSNDPKAMFE
+619 TRGSNDPKEMFN
-631 LLGDKSHRQM
+631 LLGDKTHRQM
-641 LDREFKKPLSNFRI
+641 LDREFKKPQSNFRI

-669 CLAVLYNDK
+669 CLAILYNDK
-678 PLQRHTLIQ
+678 PLQRHTLVQ

-708 GICQNMKQ
+708 GIRKNMQQ
-716 ALKQYGGDEE
+716 ALKRYGGDEE
-726 PPPDTELTYAAFANE
+726 PPADTEFTYAAFVNE
-741 LQILKELLH
+741 LQILKDMFH
-750 EFDASDFFTGEPL
+750 AFDASKFFTEEPL
-763 PRLLALQRA
+763 PRLLTLQGA
-772 AEFVLS
+772 AEFVLAQSS
-778 QLPLPDDAKTS
+778 QGEVS
-789 FATVFKGHV
+789 FSTVFKGHV

-816 EETAWA
+816 EETTWA

-828 QEINSKTTN
+828 QEINNKTTS
-837 TSHSVESMNR
+837 TRHSVETMNR
-847 VVENMVSEALQC
+847 IVENMVSEALQC
-859 TGVESVLNAQGEEE
+859 TGVETVLNAEGEEE
-873 LFSEQFTAEIERV
+873 LFSEKFTEEIEKV

-911 QLKAQRFDER
+911 RLKAQRFDER

-931 RDKLVFANE
+931 RDKLIFTNE
-940 VASKTVQAIQEVVN
+940 VASKTVKAIQDVVN
-954 KKLNELTGEVLD
+954 QKLNELTDEVLD

-1003 EYPDEKCLALSRKI
+1003 EYPDEKCLSLSRKI
-1017 RALIDN
+1017 KALIDN
-1023 SAVYADWLN
+1023 SAVYADWFN

-1073 TYNS
+1073 TYNK

>member
-1 MEIGYC
+1 MSVGYC

-13 ALMDLL
+13 AMLDLL
-19 SSLGWC
+19 SSLGWEQSC
-25 TSSGDELHRKYSE
+25 GDDLHRKYSE
-38 VLILDDLR
+38 ALIVED
-46 SFLQQRH
+46 QRAYIQKH
-53 PDFTPDEQERIVF
+53 YPDFTADELERVIF
-66 NLSNTGGDTDY
+66 NLRNTGAATDY

-82 TASLCVNGFTFSRDD
+82 VASLCVNGFDFNRDD
-97 LSLPNEHVDYID
+97 PALPKQHVAYID
-109 FENLQANI
+109 FENPETNI
-117 FRAVNQLTIRE
+117 FRAVNQFTFTERGI
-128 LGAERRPDILLFV
+128 ERRPDILLFV

-154 AQRQASI
+154 AQRQATI

-178 LMKFCLLSAISD
+178 LMKFCVLSCVSD
-190 GGSTRL
+190 GGTTRL

-212 ENEED
+212 ENEEK
-217 AAAGLGEMQTLVKGV
+217 ALIGLGEMQALVKGA
-232 FAPERFLEIV
+232 FAPSRFLEIV

-253 GQQHETE
+253 GQQRETE
-260 IVSRYPQFFAVKKLY
+260 IICRYPQFFAVKKLY
-275 RSILGHLREH
+275 SSILSHLREH

-311 QLIKRTALSPT
+311 RLIKRTTLSPT

-337 KLFESS
+337 RLFESS
-343 TDFLGDDAIRSF
+343 TDFLGDDSIRSF
-355 DSREDLKTELLARQ
+355 DSREDLKRELLARQ

-406 NLGEKLEIKDGS
+406 NLGEKLEIKDGT
-418 KGGKAGAFVKFGF
+418 KDGKAGAFVKFGF

-477 VPLRYEA
+477 VPLKYEA
-484 RLARIVLDSEKA
+484 RLARIVLDSNKA
-496 QEIEAYYAQCEEE
+496 QEIEDYYSQCEDE
-509 GADAEKVDRSRRA
+509 GATEEMVDRSKRA

-532 DDRLSRMAADI
+532 DDRLERIAKDI
-543 ATHYESFVAEHV
+543 VKHYESYVSEHAGV
-555 GTVSKAMIVSSTRPI
+555 VTKAMIVSSTRPI
-570 AYRLYEK
+570 AYRLHEK
-577 LKAIRPEWF
+577 LKTIRPEWF
-586 ESKRVADES
+586 LSKRVADETF
-595 IFDTPEKKAE
+595 FDTPEKKAE

-619 TRGSNDPKAMFE
+619 TRGSNDPKEMFN
-631 LLGDKSHRQM
+631 LLGDKTHRQM
-641 LDREFKKPLSNFRI
+641 LDREFKKPQSNFRI

-669 CLAVLYNDK
+669 CLAILYNDK
-678 PLQRHTLIQ
+678 PLQRHTLVQ

-708 GICQNMKQ
+708 GIRKNMQQ
-716 ALKQYGGDEE
+716 ALKRYGGDEE
-726 PPPDTELTYAAFANE
+726 PPADTEFTYAAFVNE
-741 LQILKELLH
+741 LQILKDMLH
-750 EFDASDFFTGEPL
+750 GFDASKFFTEEPL
-763 PRLLALQRA
+763 PRLLTLQGA
-772 AEFVLS
+772 AEFVLAQPS
-778 QLPLPDDAKTS
+778 QGEVS
-789 FATVFKGHV
+789 FSTVFKGHV

-816 EETAWA
+816 EETTWA

-828 QEINSKTTN
+828 QEINNKTTP
-837 TSHSVESMNR
+837 TVHSVETMNKI
-847 VVENMVSEALQC
+847 VENMVSEALQC
-859 TGVESVLNAQGEEE
+859 TGVETVLNAEGEEE
-873 LFSEQFTAEIERV
+873 LFSEKFTEEIEKV

-911 QLKAQRFDER
+911 RLKAQRFDER

-931 RDKLVFANE
+931 RDKLIFTNE
-940 VASKTVQAIQEVVN
+940 VASKTVKAIQDVVN
-954 KKLNELTGEVLD
+954 QKLNELTDEVLD

-1003 EYPDEKCLALSRKI
+1003 EYPDEKCLSLSRKI
-1017 RALIDN
+1017 KALIDN
-1023 SAVYADWLN
+1023 SAVYADWIN

-1073 TYNS
+1073 TYNN

>member
-1 MEIGYC
+1 MEVGYA

-13 ALMDLL
+13 AMLDLL
-19 SSLGWC
+19 NTLGWEN
-25 TSSGDELHRKYSE
+25 SRGDELHRKYSDT
-38 VLILDDLR
+38 LILGDLR
-46 SFLQQRH
+46 SFLERRY
-53 PDFTPDEQERIVF
+53 PNFTPDELDRVVF
-66 NLSNTGGDTDY
+66 NLANADGATEY

-82 TASLCVNGFTFSRDD
+82 TASLCVNGFTFTLDD
-97 LSLPNEHVDYID
+97 PTLPPQHVDYID
-109 FENLQANI
+109 FEHPQENV

-128 LGAERRPDILLFV
+128 RRAERRPDVLLFV

-178 LMKFCLLSAISD
+178 LMKFCLLSVISD
-190 GGSTRL
+190 GGSSKL
-196 GTTYAPFEH
+196 GTTYTPFEY
-205 YYAWKKV
+205 YYAWNKV
-212 ENEED
+212 ENEETV
-217 AAAGLGEMQTLVKGV
+217 AQGLGEMQTLVKGAL
-232 FAPERFLEIV
+232 APHRFLEIV

-253 GQQHETE
+253 GHQHETE
-260 IVSRYPQFFAVKKLY
+260 IVCRYPQFSATRKLCEN
-275 RSILGHLREH
+275 ILEHLKEN

-297 TGCGKTFT
+297 TGCGKTYT

-311 QLIKRTALSPT
+311 RLIKRTNISPT

-328 REDLETQSG
+328 REDLENQSG

-343 TDFLGDDAIRSF
+343 TDFLGDESIRSF
-355 DSREDLKTELLARQ
+355 DSRSDLKTELLARQ

-384 TGLLSERGN
+384 TGLLSNRSN
-393 IICFSDEAHRTQL
+393 IICFSDEAHRSQL
-406 NLGEKLEIKDGS
+406 NLGEKLEIRDGS
-418 KGGKAGAFVKFGF
+418 KGECAGAFVKYGF

-453 ETVHVFGPVVD
+453 DTVHVFGPVVD
-464 KYTMKQAVADGIT
+464 KYTMKEAVADGIT
-477 VPLRYEA
+477 VPLKYEA
-484 RLARIVLDSEKA
+484 RLARIVLNSEKA
-496 QEIEAYYAQCEEE
+496 QEIEAYYAQCEEQ
-509 GADAEKVDRSRRA
+509 GADPEKVDRSRRA

-532 DDRLSRMAADI
+532 DDRLSRMASDI
-543 ATHYESFVAEHV
+543 VKHYESYVEEHA

-570 AYRLYEK
+570 AFRLYEK
-577 LKAIRPEWF
+577 LKEIRPSWF
-586 ESKRVADES
+586 EPKRVADES

-605 LESYQSLPMVNMVA
+605 LEEYRSLPMVNMVA
-619 TRGSNDPKAMFE
+619 TRGSNDPKEMFDM
-631 LLGDKSHRQM
+631 LGDKAYRQM
-641 LDREFKKPLSNFRI
+641 LDREFKKPQSNFRI

-678 PLQRHTLIQ
+678 PLRRHTLIQ

-708 GICQNMKQ
+708 GIRENMQQ
-716 ALKQYGGDEE
+716 ALKQFGGDEE
-726 PPPDTELTYAAFANE
+726 PPPDTEVTYIVFANE
-741 LQILKELLH
+741 LQTLKEMLH

-772 AEFVLS
+772 AEFVLAQPS
-778 QLPLPDDAKTS
+778 RQGEKEVS
-789 FATVFKGHV
+789 FATEFKGHV
-798 KRLKSA
+798 RRLKSA

-816 EETAWA
+816 EEVAWA

-828 QEINSKTTN
+828 QELIGKTSGTRY
-837 TSHSVESMNR
+837 SVETMNR
-847 VVENMVSEALQC
+847 AVEQMVSEALQC
-859 TGVESVLNAQGEEE
+859 TGIETVLNAEGEEE
-873 LFSEQFTAEIERV
+873 LFSEQFTKEIEAV

-911 QLKAQRFDER
+911 RLKAQRFDEL

-931 RDKLVFANE
+931 RDNLTFANE
-940 VASKTVQAIQEVVN
+940 VASQTVTAIQDVIN
-954 KKLNELTGEVLD
+954 RRLHELTDEVLD
-966 LFRRLRKD
+966 LFRRLRSD

-991 DILVDQREAHGF
+991 DILVDQREEHGF
-1003 EYPDEKCLALSRKI
+1003 EYPDDKCLVLSKKI
-1017 RALIDN
+1017 KALIDN

-1032 NDNLKADLQAELTI
+1032 NDNLKADLQSELTI

-1061 FNKVMEQVRNFK
+1061 FNKVMEQVSNFK
-1073 TYNS
+1073 TYNH